1 MKNVACQKVLM
12 WHNVATSCPA
22 GHKCSTGSIP
32 GQGKLPHNKE
42 EAKKKKKVACHISKQ
57 RMLQPSS
64 HPPLEKPPW

>member
-42 EAKKKKKVACHISKQ
+42 EAKKKKLPAISANKGCC
-57 RMLQPSS
+57 S
-64 HPPLEKPPW
+64 HQAIHH

>member
-32 GQGKLPHNKE
+32 GQGKLPHAKE
-42 EAKKKKKVACHISKQ
+42 EAKKKKKKLPAISANKGCC
-57 RMLQPSS
+57 S
-64 HPPLEKPPW
+64 HQAIHH

>member
-42 EAKKKKKVACHISKQ
+42 EAKKKKKLPAISANKGCC
-57 RMLQPSS
+57 S
-64 HPPLEKPPW
+64 HQAIHH

>member
-32 GQGKLPHNKE
+32 GQGKLPHAKE
-42 EAKKKKKVACHISKQ
+42 EAKKKKKLPAISANKGCC
-57 RMLQPSS
+57 S
-64 HPPLEKPPW
+64 HQAIHH